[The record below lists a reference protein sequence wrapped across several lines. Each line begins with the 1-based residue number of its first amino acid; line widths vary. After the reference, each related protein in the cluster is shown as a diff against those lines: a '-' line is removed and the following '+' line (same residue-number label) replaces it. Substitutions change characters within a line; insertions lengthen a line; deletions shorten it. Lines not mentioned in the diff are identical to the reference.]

1 MKTTPEGFLICYNV
15 PIARTG
21 MQQYLGSEIGIADE
35 NGKLFK
41 VTRTEEEV
49 FSPATLASFE
59 GKPVTNDHPSED
71 VAPDNYAYYSK
82 GHATNIRR
90 GEGKYSD
97 TIMADLIICEK
108 QAIEDVMNGKREISC
123 GYECIYEI
131 TESGEIYQSNIRGN
145 HIAIVDRGRAG
156 PRVSIKDTQPKNERS
171 RKYMKAKKRNNIIA
185 KILGLTAN
193 DADPDTLADI
203 IESVTELQNT
213 DSEEETTETP
223 KDSSPSPSA
232 NGEEKASDSNG
243 VTIDSETATKLI
255 DSINALN
262 DSIASLFKKEDNDPL
277 KALEDELSEEKV
289 SAPVEEIDE
298 ESTADEDTT
307 EDEEVQT
314 DSEAISNNDGLLNV
328 IRTIKPYI
336 NSIKDQK
343 ERKKVADSLTKA
355 VRQIKGKSS
364 MPVKDGYRA
373 VMEAKAAS
381 AMDKVRKSESVDM
394 DYQNQQ
400 SVYDK
405 LNPHK
410 GGK

>member
-1 MKTTPEGFLICYNV
+1 M

-21 MQQYLGSEIGIADE
+21 TQEYLGSEIGMTDE
-35 NGKLFK
+35 SSKLYN
-41 VTRTEEEV
+41 VIRTDEEV

-59 GKPVTNDHPSED
+59 GKPITNDHPSED
-71 VAPDNYAYYSK
+71 VVPDNYAYYSK

-90 GEGKYSD
+90 GEGKYND
-97 TIMADLIICEK
+97 TVMADLIICEK

-171 RKYMKAKKRNNIIA
+171 RKYMKAKKNNNIIA

-213 DSEEETTETP
+213 DSEEETIETP
-223 KDSSPSPSA
+223 KDNSPSSGSEG
-232 NGEEKASDSNG
+232 NTSDSNG

-298 ESTADEDTT
+298 EPTADKGAT

-314 DSEAISNNDGLLNV
+314 DSEAVANNDSLLNV

-336 NSIKDQK
+336 NNIKDQK

-364 MPVKDGYRA
+364 TPAKDGYRA

-381 AMDKVRKSESVDM
+381 AMDKARKNENVDM